1 MRISILFLFLFNG
14 LFCFA
19 QIEFSDSLSA
29 KNAVLIA
36 LKNNYDIQVSNA
48 QKAKKTILG
57 AKSGLFPTVALNVG
71 YNNTIQDNSNNP
83 LPLLQE

>member
-29 KNAVLIA
+29 KDAVLIA

-48 QKAKKTILG
+48 QLDISKKTILG
-57 AKSGLFPTVALNVG
+57 AKPDYFR
-71 YNNTIQDNSNNP
+71 Q
-83 LPLLQE
+83 